1 MAGVIGAGR
10 MVVDAIYFNRVE
22 RAPFWYTKSGET
34 TVVEVRHVLKSGLE
48 MEEVSATNPLPQACN
63 RVEASRQKAK
73 RVNILDHEAIM
84 EEVERRNQ
92 LEYDND
98 EEEESDEDY
107 SESKVESNGSSNYF
121 IS

>member
-1 MAGVIGAGR
+1 
-10 MVVDAIYFNRVE
+10 
-22 RAPFWYTKSGET
+22 
-34 TVVEVRHVLKSGLE
+34 
-48 MEEVSATNPLPQACN
+48 MEAKQ
-63 RVEASRQKAK
+63 QKAA
-73 RVNILDHEAIM
+73 RVSLLDHEAIM